1 MIEINAGVIVTMLIA
16 ICGAAIG
23 YGALRK
29 TVEEQST
36 TLTKIGDIQ
45 SDCVTRAFCE
55 SRHDV
60 LDQIVREHVKT
71 VKNLDNFARWWLA
84 THGKS
89 PEEIKRIMI
98 NGNT

>member
-1 MIEINAGVIVTMLIA
+1 MIDLSAGVIVSTLIA
-16 ICGAAIG
+16 ICGVAVG

-29 TVEEQST
+29 TVDEHAMKI
-36 TLTKIGDIQ
+36 TKIGDIQ
-45 SDCVTRAFCE
+45 SNCVTGAFCE

-60 LDQIVREHVKT
+60 LDQIFREHVKT

-89 PEEIKRIMI
+89 PEEIKRIMN